1 MVISHPRSTRFATL
15 TGALALALVAGSGPA
30 AALPQ
35 WRTTDTVRPSTTA
48 VKVLDLRHATHARF
62 DRVVI
67 DLRGRQPGYRIG
79 YTDQLK
85 YDGSGRPV
93 WLAGKKKVSLVL
105 NPAYAHD
112 ARGRNL
118 YAGPRKTTV
127 GYPTLRG
134 IAFTGDYEAHV
145 SFGFGTTRRAPY
157 RVFTLT
163 SPTRLVIDFKH

>member
-1 MVISHPRSTRFATL
+1 MVIPSPRSTRCATL

-30 AALPQ
+30 LALPE
-35 WRTTDTVRPSTTA
+35 WRTSDTVQPSTTS
-48 VKVLDLRHATHARF
+48 VKVLDLRQATHARF

-67 DLRGRQPGYRIG
+67 DLRGRRPGYRIG
-79 YTDQLK
+79 YTDQLT

-93 WLAGKKKVSLVL
+93 WLAGKRKVSVVL
-105 NPAYAHD
+105 NPAFAHD

-118 YAGPRKTTV
+118 YEGPRKAKV

-163 SPTRLVIDFKH
+163 DPTRLVIDFKH